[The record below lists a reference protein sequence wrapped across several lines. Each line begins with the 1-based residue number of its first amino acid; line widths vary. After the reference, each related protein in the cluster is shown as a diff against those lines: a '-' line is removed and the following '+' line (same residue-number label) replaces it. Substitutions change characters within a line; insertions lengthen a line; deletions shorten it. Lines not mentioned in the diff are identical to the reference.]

1 MRQATF
7 RTKSLIF
14 GGLYSDLFY
23 LVDKMC
29 FEKVGS
35 FKDRTQAEE
44 MAKRSEDE

>member
-1 MRQATF
+1 MTEKKQAT
-7 RTKSLIF
+7 KSF
-14 GGLYSDLFY
+14 TFCLYSDLFY

-29 FEKVGS
+29 FETVGS